1 MNIFLI
7 LQFPNYYLVQKIF
20 NLNYKRVKQC
30 FLNQVNFK
38 ILLIL
43 NNKVEIKANN
53 LKSLASIKI
62 MNKINL
68 KIKYNN
74 LC

>member
-7 LQFPNYYLVQKIF
+7 LQFPNYYLVQKIL
-20 NLNYKRVKQC
+20 NLNYKKVKQC

-43 NNKVEIKANN
+43 NNKAEIKDNN
-53 LKSLASIKI
+53 MKCLA
-62 MNKINL
+62 
-68 KIKYNN
+68 
-74 LC
+74 